1 MEELIE
7 LPKILDARGNLTFL
21 ENQRQFPFDI
31 SRVYWTYDVP
41 GGETRGGHA
50 FQTQQEVVVALSG
63 SFDVVVKD
71 KNGEERRYHLNRS
84 YKGLYLP
91 ALTWRHMENFSTNAL
106 SLHLSSGEFIENE
119 YIRNYERFCKLA

>member
-21 ENQRQFPFDI
+21 ENQRQLPFDI

-50 FQTQQEVVVALSG
+50 FQTQLEVVVALSG
-63 SFDVVVKD
+63 SFDVVVRD
-71 KNGEERRYHLNRS
+71 KNGEERKYHLNRS

-106 SLHLSSGEFIENE
+106 SLHLNSGEFSENE
-119 YIRNYERFCKLA
+119 YIRSYEHFCQQD